1 MSRPNSRPKKRSQ
14 VNCAGK
20 ILFFNFNKN
29 NKGAFYKFPV
39 QNDFKTN
46 GNDNE
51 LFRKYRIIFVSTWQ
65 SLGHNARIAP
75 SFPPTIFQI
84 SSLNFLKGNL

>member
-1 MSRPNSRPKKRSQ
+1 MGFLKIPRS
-14 VNCAGK
+14 
-20 ILFFNFNKN
+20 
-29 NKGAFYKFPV
+29 
-39 QNDFKTN
+39 NDFKTN

-51 LFRKYRIIFVSTWQ
+51 LFRKFRIIFVSIWQ

-84 SSLNFLKGNL
+84 FSLNFLKGNL